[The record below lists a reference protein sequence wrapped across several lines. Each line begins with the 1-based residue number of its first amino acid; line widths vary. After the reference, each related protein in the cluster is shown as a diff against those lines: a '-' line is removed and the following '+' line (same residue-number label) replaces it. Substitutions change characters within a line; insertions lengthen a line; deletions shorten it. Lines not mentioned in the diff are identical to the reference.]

1 LRLELSSEG
10 RYSLRAL
17 LYLAWLGEQAS
28 ADRIS
33 AEANVAGNE
42 KLKGRSP
49 GIVREAAGVTEDE
62 AGELLRA
69 ADGCVKVAGV
79 MALAGDRDGNFARSD
94 GWGYIL
100 DDDGGG
106 YYMGRR
112 GSPAPY
118 ARTMAGEAPEP
129 SCNGRGMSSEGRG
142 LDGAVQFVH
151 QY

>member
-94 GWGYIL
+94 GWGTSWMTMGVVTTW
-100 DDDGGG
+100 GGG
-106 YYMGRR
+106 ARQRLTRARWQGRLP
-112 GSPAPY
+112 SPPA
-118 ARTMAGEAPEP
+118 TGE
-129 SCNGRGMSSEGRG
+129 G
-142 LDGAVQFVH
+142 
-151 QY
+151 